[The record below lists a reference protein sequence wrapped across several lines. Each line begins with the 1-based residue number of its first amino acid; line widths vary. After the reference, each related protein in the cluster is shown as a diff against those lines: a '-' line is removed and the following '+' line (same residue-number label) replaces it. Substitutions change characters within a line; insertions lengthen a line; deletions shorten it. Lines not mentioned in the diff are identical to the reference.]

1 MVGVGLWLAED
12 TDMGYSGCDT
22 TEALKSISKSLPILF
37 IDITY
42 LLIFFP
48 YLVHC
53 FSLSHAATLETGEW
67 DRVRAERQEA

>member
-1 MVGVGLWLAED
+1 MLGRMVGVGLWRAED

-42 LLIFFP
+42 L
-48 YLVHC
+48 
-53 FSLSHAATLETGEW
+53 SHAATLETGEW